1 MHCRGRGKLTRFGTE
16 RLTGAGPRSQRGLES
31 PGAEVGRCSLK
42 DEGDRQGDKHG
53 PLSTWGR
60 RFLSFSYFTLTFL
73 LLRVRRPSVVSLAFL
88 RLLFS
93 RFEDDRAGAGEGCF
107 EAVFFGL
114 FFWRFLASVGTSTLW
129 IHISGF
135 RGGFVLQP
143 RDRGGG
149 RCGPV
154 TCVFQLFRRAHA
166 HTFKSTRTGAAAVEQ
181 GGRARNRRLGKG
193 KKASSGYPCRRR

>member
-1 MHCRGRGKLTRFGTE
+1 MFEAETFSEIKITAGFCFFLLLFCFALLCVGALWGWWKLTRFGTE

-107 EAVFFGL
+107 EALFFGL
-114 FFWRFLASVGTSTLW
+114 FFFLAFSCECRDFDSLDSHLW
-129 IHISGF
+129 VPGRF
-135 RGGFVLQP
+135 R
-143 RDRGGG
+143 
-149 RCGPV
+149 
-154 TCVFQLFRRAHA
+154 
-166 HTFKSTRTGAAAVEQ
+166 SAAP
-181 GGRARNRRLGKG
+181 G
-193 KKASSGYPCRRR
+193 